1 MRILNFAFFT
11 FDFGRSKIT
20 GKKQTMPI
28 FFQQDIDGDTKL
40 AVWKI
45 EEEERFFTVPLQREI
60 THPHKRLQH
69 LAGRYLLRYLFPEFP
84 LDLIKIADTHKPY
97 LEDEAFHF
105 SISHCS
111 DYAAAIVS
119 RNKRVGVDIEVPTKK
134 VERIKNKFLHADE
147 LGLLLQQ
154 WETYPAQDETAETVS
169 EHHLNQLTLL
179 WSAKEAV
186 YKWWSYGR
194 VDFSEMIRLQPS
206 MLQPSGLFP
215 AFFLSKTEEHP
226 LFIHYRMF
234 KNLSL
239 AWVVK

>member
-1 MRILNFAFFT
+1 
-11 FDFGRSKIT
+11 
-20 GKKQTMPI
+20 MPI

-45 EEEERFFTVPLQREI
+45 EEEERFFSVPLHREI

-84 LDLIKIADTHKPY
+84 LDLIKVADTRKPY

-119 RNKRVGVDIEVPTKK
+119 RNKRVGVDIEVPTPK
-134 VERIKNKFLHADE
+134 VERIKEKFLHADE
-147 LGLLLQQ
+147 LAFLLEQCRPENEQ
-154 WETYPAQDETAETVS
+154 SAASETFS
-169 EHHLNQLTLL
+169 EHYLNQLTLL

-186 YKWWSYGR
+186 FKWWSYGS

-206 MLQPSGLFP
+206 MLQPSGLYP
-215 AFFLSKTEEHP
+215 AFFLSRTEKHP
-226 LFIHYRMF
+226 LTIHYRMF
-234 KNLSL
+234 EKLSL